1 MMKLYWQGTHSL
13 ALQASLPAPS
23 SWGCW
28 FANSCSPIA
37 RGLLCYTL
45 LSRGSNPTILHNL
58 KTIAKLIIS
67 WKHKLV
73 TYSINGKSLLLPTSQ
88 NKRPCFATGIFCRCL
103 VEVFFDRFLPSIG
116 TACFDS
122 KIKSVTVAQT
132 NHLVLPKTFQKPLF
146 FQAKSYISFL
156 LLLVYHYRSLNF
168 GWLHICCFGPARR

>member
-1 MMKLYWQGTHSL
+1 M
-13 ALQASLPAPS
+13 
-23 SWGCW
+23 
-28 FANSCSPIA
+28 
-37 RGLLCYTL
+37 
-45 LSRGSNPTILHNL
+45 
-58 KTIAKLIIS
+58 AKLIIS

-116 TACFDS
+116 TAFFDS

-132 NHLVLPKTFQKPLF
+132 NHLVLPKTLQKTLF

-156 LLLVYHYRSLNF
+156 LLLVYQSVRSLNF
-168 GWLHICCFGPARR
+168 FDGYTSAFFSTCTNVVDRKSGVKMAPEENQI